1 LLTTCSGPQERIQQ
15 QGSSP
20 LSVISSSRHLIISSS
35 RKMPKKSKFF
45 FADVRKALAARLAG
59 SAEQREFL
67 WAHGW
72 KAWHKKFNFDIEGER
87 TDGGVFP
94 LKMPAGNWSTA
105 PLGDG
110 KCLWKGVAHFVGKDP
125 EDPLPG
131 VDPPQRRVPS
141 RSSPMYFSE
150 KLGSS
155 GSSSSPRIWPEAPAV
170 SKEELERARAS
181 GGARC
186 RRERLAQCVVRV
198 GGAKWSQER
207 DDELHAWAAGA
218 VERCAGGDPRPLAGT
233 GMGGVAGGPLRS
245 DRALQQLVRLSSA
258 CARLAVA
265 VGDEEAEMVGAARAL
280 DALATA
286 ALHRRRKALAG
297 PRVPGEGG
305 EAGAGGAS
313 PDAPSRARD
322 DGAIDDASAVEAA
335 AALEEAVVVGAEED
349 ARAAAEQEWAAQAA
363 AAGGGAGR

>member
-1 LLTTCSGPQERIQQ
+1 MGNINYDSNLLRTAGTDTTTNRVPHL
-15 QGSSP
+15 SP
-20 LSVISSSRHLIISSS
+20 STTLSSRHLVISHCA
-35 RKMPKKSKFF
+35 MPKKAKFF
-45 FADVRKALAARLAG
+45 FADVREALAPRLAG

-72 KAWHKKFNFDIEGER
+72 QAWHTKFNFDSKGER

-94 LKMPAGNWSTA
+94 ASVPTGNWTTA
-105 PLGDG
+105 PLGHG

-141 RSSPMYFSE
+141 RFSPMFFSE
-150 KLGSS
+150 KLGSA
-155 GSSSSPRIWPEAPAV
+155 GSSSSSTKIWPEAPPV

-198 GGAKWSQER
+198 GGANWSQER
-207 DDELHAWAAGA
+207 DDELHCWAAGA
-218 VERCAGGDPRPLAGT
+218 VERCAGGDPRPLART

-265 VGDEEAEMVGAARAL
+265 VGDEEAEMVGAAEAL
-280 DALATA
+280 EALAKA
-286 ALHRRRKALAG
+286 ALHRRRRALAG
-297 PRVPGEGG
+297 SRAPGEGG
-305 EAGAGGAS
+305 GAGAGAGS
-313 PDAPSRARD
+313 PDAPSRAPG
-322 DGAIDDASAVEAA
+322 DGAVDEYSAVEAA
-335 AALEEAVVVGAEED
+335 AVVEEAVVGAEED
-349 ARAAAEQEWAAQAA
+349 VL
-363 AAGGGAGR
+363 G